1 MLIKIVPLYSEC
13 GVTKAVVTAYPE
25 KDVTS
30 CSSKYKYTGKLDEFK
45 SLSNTNLETNVIN
58 LYRFYSNKYVI
69 MSALRHNIIE
79 MGRDPL
85 VDAIY
90 ELADAVVKTTDKDIS
105 RIIKKYNMEE
115 KLKGGK

>member
-30 CSSKYKYTGKLDEFK
+30 CNDNYKYTGQLDEFK
-45 SLSNTNLETNVIN
+45 LLSNTNLETNVIS
-58 LYRFYSNKYVI
+58 LYRFYNNKYVI
-69 MSALRHNIIE
+69 FTLRQKMIE

-105 RIIKKYNMEE
+105 RIIKKYNMEQT
-115 KLKGGK
+115 LKGGK